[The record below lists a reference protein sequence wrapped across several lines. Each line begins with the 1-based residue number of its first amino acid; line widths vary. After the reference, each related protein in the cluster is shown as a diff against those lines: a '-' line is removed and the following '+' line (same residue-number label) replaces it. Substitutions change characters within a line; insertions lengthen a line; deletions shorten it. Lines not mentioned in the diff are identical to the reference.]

1 MPPFPFRASI
11 PSHASTD
18 MPSPADRDRRAP
30 SVRLR
35 AIALCGVAVAALAG
49 CATPDNR
56 PPDVPVLPDVPPI
69 STAELD
75 DRLPPG
81 WEAWPLAPNKRLT
94 QYRLVRTREG
104 VVIKASADRSASG
117 LVARVSIDPAER
129 PIIEW
134 RWRVDQLIDGADN
147 TQRSGDDSPVRVVL
161 AFDGDKSTLPLRD
174 KMMFEKA
181 RLISG
186 RELPYA
192 TMMYIWENRQP
203 VETVIGNA
211 LTSRV
216 RKLVVASGERGLKEW
231 QSYRRNYVEDYRKVF
246 GAEPGRLIGVAIL
259 SDTDNTQEKIVAWYG
274 DIRVLRAAATVPPAG
289 PSR

>member
-1 MPPFPFRASI
+1 
-11 PSHASTD
+11 
-18 MPSPADRDRRAP
+18 MPSTP
-30 SVRLR
+30 SPLSRVCNAAAANRPRL
-35 AIALCGVAVAALAG
+35 IVALLALAAGLSG
-49 CATPDNR
+49 CATPGDR
-56 PPDVPVLPDVPPI
+56 PPASAVLPDVPPI
-69 STAELD
+69 STAEVD
-75 DRLPPG
+75 ERLPPG

-94 QYRLVRTREG
+94 QYKLVRTREG
-104 VVIKASADRSASG
+104 VALEASADRSASG

-129 PIIEW
+129 PVIEW
-134 RWRVDQLIDGADN
+134 RWRVDRLIEGADT
-147 TQRSGDDSPVRVVL
+147 TQRSGDDSPVRIVL

-192 TMMYIWENRQP
+192 TLMYIWENRQP
-203 VETVIGNA
+203 VESVIGNA

-216 RKLVVASGERGLKEW
+216 RKLVVASGEQGLKSW
-231 QSYRRNYVEDYRKVF
+231 QSYRRNYVDDYRKVF

-259 SDTDNTQEKIVAWYG
+259 SDTDNTEEKAVAWYG
-274 DIRVLRAAATVPPAG
+274 DIRVLRAATTAPPAA